1 MLYNKLLAIRWIR
14 LRVMSDDSD
23 RKALMSNP
31 DITRNLNAAEVE
43 FALQESPGRAPFPPE
58 KESCRTKN
66 IIGGEKVSQ
75 LSRIRRSMNFI
86 TIPVEDYFPS
96 FVTFLSRVVIVAQIQ
111 L

>member
-1 MLYNKLLAIRWIR
+1 
-14 LRVMSDDSD
+14 MSDDSD

-43 FALQESPGRAPFPPE
+43 FALQESPGRAPE

-66 IIGGEKVSQ
+66 IIDGEKVSQ

-86 TIPVEDYFPS
+86 IR
-96 FVTFLSRVVIVAQIQ
+96 FLSKIIFYLSLLFSHASLSSLESNCNACQ
-111 L
+111 LYITD